1 MNQSI
6 KFNKNRWY
14 ADIFMIFSIPKSYIK
29 QNLWFLVSPD
39 TWQLDFKF
47 YLGCLAYRLLCWCML
62 SILNTDILKQ
72 KEGKVCT
79 HASFDKIIKIF
90 KSGIISNWIMIFFL
104 LFYSC
109 LLFQLKHFIDII
121 KLIRI
126 SLLYQPLSI
135 KLKIWNFNW
144 GA

>member
-1 MNQSI
+1 MVSKIVNQSI

-62 SILNTDILKQ
+62 SIVNTDILKQ
-72 KEGKVCT
+72 MEGKVCT
-79 HASFDKIIKIF
+79 HAFFDKVIKIF
-90 KSGIISNWIMIFFL
+90 KSGIISNWIMIFSSFIL
-104 LFYSC
+104 L
-109 LLFQLKHFIDII
+109 LPFI
-121 KLIRI
+121 
-126 SLLYQPLSI
+126 SI
-135 KLKIWNFNW
+135 KALYWHYQAYRYFIAINLYL
-144 GA
+144 